1 MKVFQQYLCELCSNA
16 IARQRG
22 SDEIEFVVCASG
34 ANGFPIDRRC
44 PIMRVCLYK
53 KGMVKYRNTLR
64 RFGLGMV

>member
-16 IARQRG
+16 IG

-44 PIMRVCLYK
+44 PQ
-53 KGMVKYRNTLR
+53 
-64 RFGLGMV
+64 FQFEEGLVE